1 MDHAALVD
9 HVNLLVCAGGMTAR
23 TRGIL
28 LTALADPALGP
39 KDRVALA
46 VWTAMTSPEGVVQK

>member
-1 MDHAALVD
+1 
-9 HVNLLVCAGGMTAR
+9 MTAH

-28 LTALADPALGP
+28 FAALQNPALSQ